1 MSTRQPQQL
10 AASRSDILPIREDEA
25 ALEAIARFDE
35 LEEERLAEL
44 VSNPAARQIL
54 NRLREVDRWLESAV
68 EANQVG
74 DSSVTAD
81 DLYRFGR
88 GRGAEPLS
96 DLRQKEVEA
105 YLDEHPEEARWTAAL
120 SDPIPVPLEVSEP
133 VTRRW
138 PASPA
143 PSQADTAQADTEQAD
158 TEQAD
163 TARTDTAPG
172 TAEHTAGAARPSI
185 RPVEDLGGARGEPR
199 VPASLS
205 RSKPRTAAWMR
216 WAPAAAAALVLGMV
230 LGPKGSVLA
239 AEGALPESPIL
250 RSASSTPLLFPR
262 GRVLA
267 PVDGLETFAARPLFE
282 VSAVEGADRYRFE
295 LRRND
300 GGAFDQGEVVW
311 AAESS
316 SRNATA
322 DRLSAGTFEWS
333 AWATVDG
340 VERSLGSLSF
350 AVLPPEQAWLLESA
364 AGTDARTASDDVR
377 FLHAAGFLTD
387 ARRRARDLAP
397 GEARAAYLAEQR

>member
-68 EANQVG
+68 EANQAG
-74 DSSVTAD
+74 DTSVTAD

-138 PASPA
+138 PVSPA
-143 PSQADTAQADTEQAD
+143 PSQEDTAQAITAHAD
-158 TEQAD
+158 T
-163 TARTDTAPG
+163 TPG

-185 RPVEDLGGARGEPR
+185 RPVEDLGGARTEPR

-205 RSKPRTAAWMR
+205 RSKPRAAAWMR

-267 PVDGLETFAARPLFE
+267 PVDGLETYAARPLFE
-282 VSAVEGADRYRFE
+282 VSPVEGADRYRFE